1 MSDSKKET
9 ITSALGIS
17 TQWEENNTENIINL
31 LQSQTL
37 VSDTIIKHAKNI
49 KTEEF
54 GEDIDT
60 SLSLYEKKL
69 IWSGMEIAKILI
81 RQRPNLMH
89 SSTPMSGGFDTF
101 LKLIHELGAV
111 SDESTRTRKP
121 RKKGGE

>member
-1 MSDSKKET
+1 MSDSNKET

-17 TQWEENNTENIINL
+17 TQWEDTNVENIINL
-31 LQSQTL
+31 LQDEVR
-37 VSDTIIKHAKNI
+37 VSDAMIKHAKQV
-49 KTEEF
+49 KAEEF
-54 GEDIDT
+54 GVDIDT

-81 RQRPNLMH
+81 RQRPMGIPN
-89 SSTPMSGGFDTF
+89 PVSGGFDTF

-121 RKKGGE
+121 RRKKED